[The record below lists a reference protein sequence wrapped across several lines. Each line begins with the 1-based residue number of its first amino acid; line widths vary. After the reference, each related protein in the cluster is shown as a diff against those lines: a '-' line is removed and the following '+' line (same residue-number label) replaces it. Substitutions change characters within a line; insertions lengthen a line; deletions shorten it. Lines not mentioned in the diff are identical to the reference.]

1 MVTCIISCG
10 LKIFDFVLFMAVLI
24 IFLSVAFTNLGVETK
39 ITNKF
44 NIYLAN
50 GLLIFRKALGDF
62 ETSNFD
68 QLEGGPFYM
77 VWILFIFLAFF
88 TTIVYTNILIA
99 VVSDEF
105 SRVYE
110 QRDTILY
117 KTRMPYIIE
126 YWDENKTSIQVQNF
140 VVI

>member
-24 IFLSVAFTNLGVETK
+24 IFLSVSFTNLGIETK
-39 ITNKF
+39 TTNKF
-44 NIYLAN
+44 NIYIAN
-50 GLLIFRKALGDF
+50 FLLIFRKALGDF
-62 ETSNFD
+62 DTNYFD
-68 QLEGGPFYM
+68 QLSGGPFYM

-105 SRVYE
+105 ARVYQE
-110 QRDTILY
+110 RDTIVY
-117 KTRMPYIIE
+117 KTRLPYIIE
-126 YWDENKTSIQVQNF
+126 YWEQNKASI
-140 VVI
+140 